1 MIAFRGQKKV
11 EPRPD
16 WSRLGVNSKFPT
28 SIPAPFIREFS
39 PGTAR
44 PFSHCML
51 GNPDS
56 GIGESFGWTG
66 GPSGSRKHFAC
77 GIQNPGL
84 WNPEYSSRNSESK
97 FGLQI
102 LESSTWNGASTAWN
116 PESKVVLDFL
126 SSPANGNEQCR
137 IQGKARGPPP
147 LFLDQT
153 EARRADKIIFWDHS
167 PPFFSGSGWPPP
179 PPPYLKVWIRHWWK
193 QHQKSRFCPTRNL
206 TGTICYWSV
215 ILRRFS
221 VVSNSAKRDANGFF
235 KVLLLSS
242 HLLNSWHLV
251 RKSKFGTCAVTGY
264 CSIY

>member
-16 WSRLGVNSKFPT
+16 WSRLRVNSKFPT

-56 GIGESFGWTG
+56 GIGEIFGWTG
-66 GPSGSRKHFAC
+66 GPSGSRKQFAC

-97 FGLQI
+97 FALQI
-102 LESSTWNGASTAWN
+102 LESSTWNEASTAWN

-137 IQGKARGPPP
+137 IQGRAQGGPPP

-153 EARRADKIIFWDHS
+153 EARRAEKIIFWDHS
-167 PPFFSGSGWPPP
+167 PPFSQDLDDPPPHLMWRSGS
-179 PPPYLKVWIRHWWK
+179 
-193 QHQKSRFCPTRNL
+193 T
-206 TGTICYWSV
+206 TDE
-215 ILRRFS
+215 
-221 VVSNSAKRDANGFF
+221 SNTKNHDFAQ
-235 KVLLLSS
+235 LE
-242 HLLNSWHLV
+242 
-251 RKSKFGTCAVTGY
+251 T
-264 CSIY
+264 